1 MRSASA
7 ASLIFFSF
15 FVSALPVTT
24 TSSKSYGVRNAPD
37 ARKGASHR
45 STKRPVDR
53 LCDKQALPNGRV
65 VAIVFAGRKNL
76 MRMLM
81 RNLVRELYAHT
92 ITHVH
97 LWDFIA
103 DRQSP
108 DAIYLRELAA
118 RYPCVT
124 VKQGNYKEIPCASC
138 KKEERKTAR
147 NWAEA
152 YSAYVNE
159 SQLADNDVL
168 IKLDDDLPYI
178 RNLPA
183 LIKAARLA
191 NGFVYPNI
199 LNNDVGAHW
208 QMHDGMITPSAL
220 ELDVPSIH
228 MVWERRHNKD
238 FYESER
244 PLVGAAPCDQDKC
257 SGYRPYT
264 EYDANNLGWYQEYKA
279 AMMVH
284 QAFIANPYR
293 FYSNVT
299 HVWNHSQ
306 RVSINFV
313 AGRGAVVREVYRE
326 LSAAKHFPLDDE
338 PLMSFHWP
346 RMFHF
351 THSMVMSC
359 LVVHLHFGP
368 QKGDFK
374 GVLEDL
380 SRMLDAEG
388 APAVPDCDKCVAPV
402 AARDGNLLFGWLRRH
417 HRDAKG
423 VR

>member
-1 MRSASA
+1 MHVFSASA
-7 ASLIFFSF
+7 ASLLCISLV
-15 FVSALPVTT
+15 VSALPVA
-24 TSSKSYGVRNAPD
+24 SSSSPPD
-37 ARKGASHR
+37 VRKGDSHH
-45 STKRPVDR
+45 STKQPVDR
-53 LCDKQALPNGRV
+53 LRDMQAQPNGRV
-65 VAIVFAGRKNL
+65 IAMVFAGRKDL

-103 DRQSP
+103 DHQSP

-118 RYPCVT
+118 RYPRVT
-124 VKQGNYKEIPCASC
+124 VKKGNFKEIPCARC
-138 KKEERKTAR
+138 KKKELAR
-147 NWAEA
+147 DWAEA

-208 QMHDGMITPSAL
+208 QMHDGMIIPSAL
-220 ELDVPSIH
+220 ELEVPSIH
-228 MVWERRHNKD
+228 MVWVRRHNKD
-238 FYESER
+238 FKDSER
-244 PLVGAAPCDQDKC
+244 PMVGAAPCKEEVC
-257 SGYRPYT
+257 SGYRGYRPYS
-264 EYDANNLGWYQEYKA
+264 EYLEYNAKFKKEMVVRPGWYREYEA

-284 QAFIANPYR
+284 RAFIANPYR

-306 RVSINFV
+306 RVSINFL

-326 LSAAKHFPLDDE
+326 LSASKQFPLDDE

-346 RMFHF
+346 RKFHF

-368 QKGDFK
+368 QKGDYK
-374 GVLEDL
+374 GFLEDL

-402 AARDGNLLFGWLRRH
+402 AEKIVA
-417 HRDAKG
+417 AKS
-423 VR
+423 

>member
-1 MRSASA
+1 
-7 ASLIFFSF
+7 
-15 FVSALPVTT
+15 
-24 TSSKSYGVRNAPD
+24 
-37 ARKGASHR
+37 
-45 STKRPVDR
+45 
-53 LCDKQALPNGRV
+53 
-65 VAIVFAGRKNL
+65 
-76 MRMLM
+76 MLM

-124 VKQGNYKEIPCASC
+124 VKQGNYKEIPC
-138 KKEERKTAR
+138 KKYNRKGRLPSPCPTAR

-159 SQLADNDVL
+159 SQLADKDVL

-178 RNLPA
+178 RNLAA
-183 LIKAARLA
+183 LIKATRLA

-199 LNNDVGAHW
+199 INNDVGAHW
-208 QMHDGMITPSAL
+208 QMHDGMIIPSAL
-220 ELDVPSIH
+220 ELDIPSIR
-228 MVWERRHNKD
+228 MVWEGRHNNDFKD
-238 FYESER
+238 SEL
-244 PLVGAAPCDQDKC
+244 PALGAKRLC
-257 SGYRPYT
+257 SEEVCARYRGYQPYSRLSRYL
-264 EYDANNLGWYQEYKA
+264 EPSDGWYKEYKA

-284 QAFIANPYR
+284 RAFIANPYR

-313 AGRGAVVREVYRE
+313 FGRGAVVRQVYRE
-326 LSAAKHFPLDDE
+326 LSASKFFPLDDE

-346 RMFHF
+346 RHFHF

-368 QKGDFK
+368 QEGDYK